1 MAEQAAYPVISVGYF
16 ALVFL
21 ESRGER
27 LELGTAASINV
38 FCLFVL
44 IQPLCLALGG
54 LRGIGAYLVTA
65 LISYAA
71 LPRREKQKRKT
82 EDGERKEKGQKTD
95 KKVKNRKSSN
105 EENKKNDLKGKE
117 RGEKKVSRKDQ

>member
-16 ALVFL
+16 ALVFW
-21 ESRGER
+21 ESRGDR

-44 IQPLCLALGG
+44 IQPLCLVLGG

-71 LPRREKQKRKT
+71 LPRREIQKRRT
-82 EDGERKEKGQKTD
+82 ENEGEQGKVQKMDT
-95 KKVKNRKSSN
+95 KVKKRSSDQDNR
-105 EENKKNDLKGKE
+105 KNDLKEKE
-117 RGEKKVSRKDQ
+117 RGDKRVSRKDQ